1 MPKVSNKITV
11 LRQPKGDKGDPA
23 TLYSV
28 APNPTQIKR
37 DANGTPD
44 ASSFRIYSYKQ
55 IGDGV
60 REEFPAGLMVQCVRY
75 YTAANGAET
84 SEHLIFKTPSATN
97 IPTVTVGS
105 ADVRYEMFGV
115 LPGATTAENRYTDH
129 VTITILKDGQKGDTG
144 ATGGR
149 GPALR
154 GPMDW
159 VKNGKGF
166 RYFAGAS
173 GEPYLDYVVYEGNW
187 YMCRTKHVSS
197 DYNFPGSLADTN
209 HQPYPL
215 WQAASKVAF
224 VATTL
229 LLAENAVIENG
240 IIRNL
245 KTDAEPNRR
254 VEITNATN
262 AISIYNETND
272 RCAVMSGDT
281 MTHTAM
287 FGTGGDVT
295 PSTVGGMTSQICT
308 ATQTDATTGGGTTL
322 WNGGQTYELGSL
334 SAAAGIVSGTI
345 KVKVDVTDNFNT
357 DIEASGGSGETGSD
371 TGISIGPARV
381 KPTINVKVIVGDTV
395 VATVNDA
402 ASETEIGLSYMH
414 NDAQN
419 VSVSVVVTC
428 QKGTGSGTWTA
439 KPYVMLSGLAVVTGS
454 NVTHVFANGMGSG
467 ADSTN
472 FFEVLTTPQGK
483 TGIRMRSGSA
493 GLMCYN
499 GAVLFRLAQGWY
511 RITGVNTQGYVTAQ
525 RVTDEP
531 DIT

>member
-1 MPKVSNKITV
+1 MAVVSRTCNVRYLK
-11 LRQPKGDKGDPA
+11 QGDKGDPA
-23 TLYSV
+23 SV
-28 APNPTQIKR
+28 YIVRTSVTQIKR
-37 DANGTPD
+37 DKGGTPD
-44 ASSFRIYSYKQ
+44 VSSFSVTPYKVT
-55 IGDGV
+55 GENTY
-60 REEFPAGLMVQCVRY
+60 EEWPSGIAVQCVVRY
-75 YTAANGAET
+75 LNGNTEMTSAQTITKTANTVSVGASHLGYTVNVILAST
-84 SEHLIFKTPSATN
+84 STVVATE
-97 IPTVTVGS
+97 TVTIV
-105 ADVRYEMFGV
+105 
-115 LPGATTAENRYTDH
+115 
-129 VTITILKDGQKGDTG
+129 KDGQDGGKGD
-144 ATGGR
+144 TGGR

-159 VKNGKGF
+159 TENGPGF
-166 RYFAGAS
+166 RYYSGAE
-173 GEPYLDYVVYEGNW
+173 GEPFLDYVVFQGNW
-187 YMCRTKHVSS
+187 YMCRTSHRST
-197 DYNFPGSLADTN
+197 DTNFPGSVTDTN
-209 HQPYPL
+209 GHL
-215 WQAASKVAF
+215 WQAASKVSF

-254 VEITNATN
+254 VEITDATN

-272 RCAVMSGDT
+272 RCAVMSGDA
-281 MTHTAM
+281 MTHTAL

-295 PSTVGGMTSQICT
+295 PSAVGSMTSQICT

-322 WNGGQTYELGSL
+322 WNGGQTYSLGTL
-334 SAAAGIVSGTI
+334 SAAPGIVSGTI

-357 DIEASGGSGETGSD
+357 DTEASGGSGGTGSD

-381 KPTINVKVIVGDTV
+381 KPTINVKVIVGNTV

-402 ASETEIGLSYMH
+402 AAETEIGLSYMH
-414 NDAQN
+414 NDAQTI
-419 VSVSVVVTC
+419 SVSVVVTC

-483 TGIRMRSGSA
+483 TGIRMRSGGA
-493 GLMCYN
+493 GVMCYN

-525 RVTDEP
+525 RATEEP
-531 DIT
+531 DIV